1 MSVAKRL
8 IMDTRQ
14 FCCLRYVSSFLGVFS
29 SDLLPRHPIALSGFL
44 IVNTDSHTES
54 GSHWLAIHFQSQSH
68 SSYYFDSYLLPSYIL
83 SYNRSSDATTP
94 YGTTTPY
101 SCRDLLVLSAANIA
115 VSSHCT
121 WAEVNPKQFIGL
133 LATANA
139 DKLVRTYSSRS
150 LGLYEICLEKGS
162 AAAVELKRK

>member
-29 SDLLPRHPIALSGFL
+29 SDLLPKHPIALSGFL

-139 DKLVRTYSSRS
+139 DKLVSDIFESEFGPLRNMPREGQCSGSR
-150 LGLYEICLEKGS
+150 IKT
-162 AAAVELKRK
+162 